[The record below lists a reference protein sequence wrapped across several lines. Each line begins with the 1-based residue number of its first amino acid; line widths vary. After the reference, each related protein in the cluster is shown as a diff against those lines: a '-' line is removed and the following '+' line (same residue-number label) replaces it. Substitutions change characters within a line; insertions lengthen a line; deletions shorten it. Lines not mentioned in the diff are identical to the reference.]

1 MPVYQL
7 TDAFVFPDPA
17 MAEPDGLLAVG
28 GDLHPARLVQA
39 YIHGIFPWYNEGF
52 PILWWSPNPRMVLV
66 PGEFKRTKSLRQVV
80 RNGGFKASF
89 DMAFPQVIEACS
101 TVKRDGQQGTW
112 ITHEMSEAYIRMF
125 ELGIAHSVEVLKN
138 GRLVGGLYGL
148 LLGKVFFGESMFH
161 LESNASKVALWY
173 LVDRLLEMGVSLIDA
188 QQDTPHMRRMGGRL
202 MERKTFLTL
211 LAQLTTDEYRYT

>member
-1 MPVYQL
+1 MPVFQL
-7 TDAFVFPDPA
+7 TGAHVFPDPA

-28 GDLHPARLVQA
+28 GDLHPARIVQA
-39 YIHGIFPWYNEGF
+39 YIHGIFPWYNEGS

-80 RNGGFKASF
+80 RNGGFKVSF
-89 DMAFPQVIEACS
+89 DGDFPQVIEACA
-101 TVKRDGQQGTW
+101 TVKRAGQQGTW
-112 ITHEMSEAYIRMF
+112 ITREMSEAYIRMF
-125 ELGIAHSVEVLKN
+125 ELGIAHSVEVWKN
-138 GRLVGGLYGL
+138 SRLVGGLYGL

-161 LESNASKVALWY
+161 RESNASKVALWY

-188 QQDTPHMRRMGGRL
+188 QQDTPHMRQMGGRL

-211 LAQLTTDEYRYT
+211 LAQLTKDEYRYS